1 MKLQK
6 QILLLS
12 SLVLASAIPVFGQVE
27 KAAMRTTGIT
37 CGVCAAVSEVN
48 LRRMTGVDKVTIS
61 RSNESIMIAYK
72 PGAPFLPAEIRK
84 VLDPLKVGITQF
96 QISAKGRVQDEGG
109 KQFFVAGKDKFLL
122 TAAAN
127 APKVPS
133 ATSVTIEGILND
145 RQSPME
151 LKVLAFKPSAP

>member
-1 MKLQK
+1 MTNIFAVRVEYEKKPYIFCVADSQSTSLAQHTKHTEQKLVQRGHNLIMDTGRADIAA
-6 QILLLS
+6 QVYAQLL
-12 SLVLASAIPVFGQVE
+12 
-27 KAAMRTTGIT
+27 
-37 CGVCAAVSEVN
+37 
-48 LRRMTGVDKVTIS
+48 
-61 RSNESIMIAYK
+61 
-72 PGAPFLPAEIRK
+72 
-84 VLDPLKVGITQF
+84 
-96 QISAKGRVQDEGG
+96 G
-109 KQFFVAGKDKFLL
+109 KQGTARELAEHILRLTEDTAKRYENDDRSQTRFFVAGKDKFLL